1 MVMIGS
7 FYVRLPF
14 SYKKSQKG
22 TENYDESNGK
32 KTGSTKKFYEYV
44 KDNVKEYLPESYKDA
59 EIKLQEVVK
68 NNGLKLTGITIPK
81 GNQRTVPTVYLDS
94 LYQKYVNGKDAD
106 SCVGDVADNGMKNA
120 WQIKWLQNTEISM
133 LIMQ

>member
-32 KTGSTKKFYEYV
+32 KTGSTKKPGEPGENF
-44 KDNVKEYLPESYKDA
+44 KENDGLSEES
-59 EIKLQEVVK
+59 
-68 NNGLKLTGITIPK
+68 
-81 GNQRTVPTVYLDS
+81 
-94 LYQKYVNGKDAD
+94 
-106 SCVGDVADNGMKNA
+106 
-120 WQIKWLQNTEISM
+120 
-133 LIMQ
+133 

>member
-32 KTGSTKKFYEYV
+32 KTGSTKKQVMIQKAFV
-44 KDNVKEYLPESYKDA
+44 QMFSKIRSRIQA
-59 EIKLQEVVK
+59 K
-68 NNGLKLTGITIPK
+68 NDL
-81 GNQRTVPTVYLDS
+81 
-94 LYQKYVNGKDAD
+94 
-106 SCVGDVADNGMKNA
+106 
-120 WQIKWLQNTEISM
+120 
-133 LIMQ
+133 